1 VTESVPGGT
10 LPADPHARWGRLL
23 TRRLPR
29 AVSSGLAAAGV
40 LTACTPGTPTSAP
53 PPAVAG
59 APSASVAP
67 AGPSADPY
75 HPPPRDTVELPLY
88 RAWQQFS
95 LQCARCHG
103 EDGQGTSF
111 GPSLLHALGPDGDVN
126 SHDAFVD
133 VLTHGRPDKGMP
145 SAAKMGLDSTYF
157 DGLYAYLKARSDG
170 RLHGGRP
177 ARREG

>member
-1 VTESVPGGT
+1 VRTCHLLCSVST
-10 LPADPHARWGRLL
+10 
-23 TRRLPR
+23 
-29 AVSSGLAAAGV
+29 GLAAAGA
-40 LTACTPGTPTSAP
+40 LTACTPAHPTSGP
-53 PPAVAG
+53 PPAVA
-59 APSASVAP
+59 AASSESVASTAP
-67 AGPSADPY
+67 AADPY
-75 HPPPRDTVELPLY
+75 HPPPRDTVEIPLY
-88 RAWQQFS
+88 KAWQQYS

-111 GPSLLHALGPDGDVN
+111 GPSLLHALSPDGDVN
-126 SHDAFVD
+126 SREAFLD